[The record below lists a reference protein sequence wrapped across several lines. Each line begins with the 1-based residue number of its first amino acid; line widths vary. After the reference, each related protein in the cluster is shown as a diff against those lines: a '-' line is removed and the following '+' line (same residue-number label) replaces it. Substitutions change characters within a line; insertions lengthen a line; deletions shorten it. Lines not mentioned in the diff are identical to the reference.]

1 MNAYE
6 MILMLRKGKAKNI
19 NIMGSKNIIRVPN
32 ITRIKQHPTEK
43 PVDLMRLLIENSS
56 QKGEIVLDPF
66 MGVGG
71 VGLACKRT
79 NRGFIGVEIDEKYF
93 NIAKQRIDNDLD
105 YVPEKGPEQ
114 MNIFDFI

>member
-1 MNAYE
+1 
-6 MILMLRKGKAKNI
+6 
-19 NIMGSKNIIRVPN
+19 
-32 ITRIKQHPTEK
+32 
-43 PVDLMRLLIENSS
+43 
-56 QKGEIVLDPF
+56 
-66 MGVGG
+66 